1 MKHSLTIK
9 DLVSNEDLNQYITDD
24 LEDFDIDTP
33 VTYEVWTIGYNK
45 DNMITDSEMFVAE
58 FVYPDEAV
66 AYANKLTLA
75 DIVHKAAEDPVGV
88 VDYEEVEYI
97 SIEIETVVDE
107 GVGET
112 MNVGTIY
119 KRELWLDGEY
129 GNEECLEKNEV
140 DPVVNITANDYILT
154 TVEGNL
160 VIDCELLKDYN
171 KNDYVRIH
179 FADEAES
186 GSFTYKII
194 SKTTANKYI
203 CEFIY

>member
-9 DLVSNEDLNQYITDD
+9 DLVSNEDLNQYITED

-129 GNEECLEKNEV
+129 GNVL
-140 DPVVNITANDYILT
+140 
-154 TVEGNL
+154 
-160 VIDCELLKDYN
+160 
-171 KNDYVRIH
+171 
-179 FADEAES
+179 
-186 GSFTYKII
+186 
-194 SKTTANKYI
+194 
-203 CEFIY
+203 

>member
-9 DLVSNEDLNQYITDD
+9 DLVSNEDLNQYLTED
-24 LEDFDIDTP
+24 LEDFDVDTP

-45 DNMITDSEMFVAE
+45 DDMITDSEMFVAE
-58 FVYPDEAV
+58 FKYPDEAV

-97 SIEIETVVDE
+97 SIEIETVIDE

-129 GNEECLEKNEV
+129 GDEDCIKENDV
-140 DPVVNITANDYILT
+140 DPVVNITAKDYVLT
-154 TVEGNL
+154 EEGNL
-160 VIDCELLKDYN
+160 EIDCSLLKDYN